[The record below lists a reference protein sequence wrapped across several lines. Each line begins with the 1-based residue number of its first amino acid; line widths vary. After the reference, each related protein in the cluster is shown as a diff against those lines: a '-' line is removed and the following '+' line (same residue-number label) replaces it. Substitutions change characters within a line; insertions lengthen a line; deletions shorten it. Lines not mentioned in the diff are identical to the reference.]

1 MNEDFTKKNS
11 RRYET
16 IDKIKEITERLEY
29 GGMEGDYIDK
39 IRAKLEILETITW
52 WWLEAIG
59 EILRE
64 MLYIL
69 VYNILSH
76 LCCSKLKKHC

>member
-1 MNEDFTKKNS
+1 MNKDFAKKNS

-29 GGMEGDYIDK
+29 GQREGDYIDK

-52 WWLEAIG
+52 GIKG
-59 EILRE
+59 VRRDKR
-64 MLYIL
+64 
-69 VYNILSH
+69 NN
-76 LCCSKLKKHC
+76 